1 LRIPQRT
8 LAAFAALA
16 ASLALLTAPAVTP
29 PAIAETGDGCDPIDP
44 AACLLP
50 FPNDWYTVADGGTP
64 TGRRVQLRTTIKNA
78 LGVPVAPGE
87 WNRADGFSPG
97 SMLLSRVPGI
107 DLARTG
113 AAPVTDIGASLR
125 EDAPIVIVDTATGE
139 RWPYWAE
146 LDAGAPA
153 DRRALIIRP
162 ARNLREGHHYA
173 VALRNLRDASGNPIG
188 PNPAFARILG
198 PDLPAAD
205 PLARRQRD
213 EQKVLA
219 ALQANGVGR
228 DGLYLAW
235 DFTVASRQSLAGP
248 VLHMRDDALRSLG
261 DRSPSFLV
269 TDVKDDV
276 DDKIAREVKGIVWA
290 PSYLDQYGGLPGS
303 SLHRGGDGMPSRL
316 PGNSQAVPFQCEIP
330 RSALTRPA
338 RPALYGHGLLGSEGE
353 VDAGHVKA
361 MASEHGFM
369 FCATKWIG
377 MADEDVPN
385 VVSALTDLTR
395 FRTVADRL
403 QQGLVN
409 FIVLG
414 RAMTRG
420 FAGNKAFQNDAGTP
434 LIDTGAPLTF
444 DGNSQ
449 GGIMGGALT
458 AVSPDIRR
466 AVLGVPAMNYS
477 TLLNRSS
484 DFPQY
489 ARVLDL
495 FYPDKLDQ
503 QIGLALIQML
513 WDRGEANGY
522 AWHMTDDPLPGTPS
536 HRVLMHVAFG
546 DHQVAP
552 VAAEVEARTIGARV
566 HAPVVTPG
574 RNPDK
579 VPYWGIPT
587 FGASHDGS
595 AMIVWDSGSP
605 VPPLTNTP
613 PTTGRDPHSDPRNNA
628 DARRQ
633 KATFLTT
640 GAVVDVCGGGPCVI
654 TP

>member
-1 LRIPQRT
+1 MRLPQRT
-8 LAAFAALA
+8 LSAFAALA
-16 ASLALLTAPAVTP
+16 ASLALLTGPAAVP
-29 PAIAETGDGCDPIDP
+29 PAAARAGDGCDPIDP

-50 FPNDWYTVADGGTP
+50 FPNDYHTVADGGTP
-64 TGRRVQLRTTIKNA
+64 TGRRVHLRTTLKNA
-78 LGVPVAPGE
+78 LGVPVSPAE

-97 SMLLSRVPGI
+97 SMLLSRVPGL

-113 AAPVTDIGASLR
+113 AAPVTDVGASLR
-125 EDAPIVIVDTATGE
+125 DDAPIVIVDTATGE

-146 LDAGAPA
+146 LDANAPA
-153 DRRALIIRP
+153 DRRALIVRP
-162 ARNLREGHHYA
+162 ARNFREGHRYA
-173 VALRNLRDASGNPIG
+173 VALRDLRDEAGNPIR
-188 PNPAFARILG
+188 PNAAFARILG
-198 PDLPAAD
+198 PDLPATD
-205 PLARRQRD
+205 PLAARQRD
-213 EQKVLA
+213 SRRVLA
-219 ALQANGVGR
+219 ALQARGVDR

-235 DFTVASRQSLAGP
+235 DFTVASRQSLTGP
-248 VLHMRDDALRSLG
+248 VLRMRDDALRGLG

-269 TDVKDDV
+269 TQVADDV

-303 SLHRGGDGMPSRL
+303 ALHRGADGMPSRL

-353 VDAGHVKA
+353 VDAGNVKA
-361 MASEHGFM
+361 MAAEHGFV

-385 VVSALTDLTR
+385 VVSALADLTR

-403 QQGLVN
+403 QQSLVN
-409 FIVLG
+409 FTFLG

-420 FAGNKAFQNDAGTP
+420 FAGNKAFQNDAGAP
-434 LIDTGAPLTF
+434 LIDAGAELTY

-458 AVSPDIRR
+458 AVSPDVRR

-477 TLLNRSS
+477 TLLNRSA

-489 ARVLDL
+489 AKVLDL
-495 FYPDKLDQ
+495 FYPDRLDQ

-513 WDRGEANGY
+513 WDRGEADGY
-522 AWHMTDDPLPGTPS
+522 AWHMTDDPLPGTPK

-552 VAAEVEARTIGARV
+552 VAAEVEARTVGARV
-566 HAPVVTPG
+566 HAPAVTPG
-574 RNPDK
+574 RSPDK
-579 VPYWGIPT
+579 APYWGIPT
-587 FGASHDGS
+587 FGSSYDGS
-595 AMIVWDSGSP
+595 ALVVWDSGSP
-605 VPPLTNTP
+605 APPLTNTP
-613 PTTGRDPHSDPRNNA
+613 PTEGRDPHSDPRNNA
-628 DARRQ
+628 EARRQ
-633 KATFLTT
+633 KAVFLTT

>member
-1 LRIPQRT
+1 MRLPQRA
-8 LAAFAALA
+8 LSALAALA
-16 ASLALLTAPAVTP
+16 VSAALLAVPPAAPAAAAGAGP
-29 PAIAETGDGCDPIDP
+29 GCDPIDL

-64 TGRRVQLRTTIKNA
+64 TGRRVHLRTTLKNR
-78 LGVPVAPGE
+78 LGVPLRPAE

-97 SMLLSRVPGI
+97 SMLLSRVPGV
-107 DLARTG
+107 DLERSG
-113 AAPVTDIGASLR
+113 AAPITDIGASLR
-125 EDAPIVIVDTATGE
+125 DDAPIVIVDTATGE

-146 LDAGAPA
+146 LDANAPD
-153 DRRALIIRP
+153 DRKALIIRP
-162 ARNLREGHHYA
+162 AVNFREGHRYA
-173 VALRNLRDASGNPIG
+173 VALRRLRDASGKPIAPG
-188 PNPAFARILG
+188 AAFARILG
-198 PDLPAAD
+198 PTLPSGD
-205 PLARRQRD
+205 PLHARQRD
-213 EQKVLA
+213 TRRVLA
-219 ALQANGVGR
+219 DLERHGVGL

-235 DFTVASRQSLAGP
+235 DFTVASSQSLAGP
-248 VLHMRDDALRSLG
+248 VLHMRDEALRKLG
-261 DRSPSFLV
+261 NRSPSFLV
-269 TDVKDDV
+269 TQVTNDV
-276 DDKIAREVKGIVWA
+276 DERIAREVKGVVWA

-303 SLHRGGDGMPSRL
+303 ALRRGRDGRPARL

-330 RSALTRPA
+330 RSAFAEPA
-338 RPALYGHGLLGSEGE
+338 RPALYGHGLLGRESEVG
-353 VDAGHVKA
+353 AGNVKA
-361 MASEHGFM
+361 MAAEHGFV

-385 VVSALTDLTR
+385 VVSALADLTR
-395 FRTVADRL
+395 FHTVADRT
-403 QQGLVN
+403 QQGLLN
-409 FIVLG
+409 FIFLG

-420 FAGNKAFQNDAGTP
+420 FPGHKAFQNGEGAS
-434 LIDTGAPLTF
+434 LIDTGAELTF

-466 AVLGVPAMNYS
+466 AVLGVPGMNYS

-489 ARVLDL
+489 GRILDL

-503 QIGLALIQML
+503 QIGIALIQML

-522 AWHMTDDPLPGTPS
+522 AWHMTGDPLPNTPE

-552 VAAEVEARTIGARV
+552 VSAEVEARTIGARV
-566 HAPVVTPG
+566 HAPVVRPG
-574 RNPDK
+574 RSPDK

-587 FGASHDGS
+587 FGASHEGS

-605 VPPLTNTP
+605 APPLANVA
-613 PTTGRDPHSDPRNNA
+613 PTEGRDPHSDPRNNA

-633 KATFLTT
+633 KAIFLKT
-640 GAVVDVCGGGPCVI
+640 GTVRDVCGGGPCVI
-654 TP
+654 SP

>member
-1 LRIPQRT
+1 MRLPLRT
-8 LAAFAALA
+8 LSAFAALA
-16 ASLALLTAPAVTP
+16 ASLAPLTGPAAAP
-29 PAIAETGDGCDPIDP
+29 PAAAQAADGCDPIDP

-50 FPNDWYTVADGGTP
+50 FPNDYYTVADGGTP
-64 TGRRVQLRTTIKNA
+64 TGRRVHLRTTLKNA
-78 LGVPVAPGE
+78 LGVPVSPDD

-97 SMLLSRVPGI
+97 SMLLSRVPGL

-125 EDAPIVIVDTATGE
+125 DDAPIVIVDTATGE

-146 LDAGAPA
+146 LDANAPA
-153 DRRALIIRP
+153 DRRALIVRP
-162 ARNLREGHHYA
+162 ARNFREGHRYA
-173 VALRNLRDASGNPIG
+173 VALRDLRDASGDLIR
-188 PNPAFARILG
+188 PNAAFAKILG
-198 PDLPAAD
+198 PDLPATD
-205 PLARRQRD
+205 PLAARQR
-213 EQKVLA
+213 EGRRVLA
-219 ALQANGVGR
+219 ALRARGVGQ

-235 DFTVASRQSLAGP
+235 DFTVASRQSLTGP
-248 VLHMRDDALRSLG
+248 VLRMRDDALRGLG

-269 TDVKDDV
+269 TQVTDDV
-276 DDKIAREVKGIVWA
+276 DDKIAREVKGVVWA
-290 PSYLDQYGGLPGS
+290 PSYLDQYGGPPGS
-303 SLHRGGDGMPSRL
+303 ALHRGADGMPSRL

-330 RSALTRPA
+330 RSALARPA

-353 VDAGHVKA
+353 VDAGNVKA
-361 MASEHGFM
+361 MAAEHGFV

-385 VVSALTDLTR
+385 VVTALADLSR

-403 QQGLVN
+403 QQSLVN
-409 FIVLG
+409 FTFLG

-420 FAGNKAFQNDAGTP
+420 FAGNKAFRDDAGAP
-434 LIDTGAPLTF
+434 LLDTGAELTY

-458 AVSPDIRR
+458 AISPDVRR

-477 TLLNRSS
+477 TLLNRSA

-489 ARVLDL
+489 AKILDL

-522 AWHMTDDPLPGTPS
+522 AWHMTDDPLPNTPK

-566 HAPVVTPG
+566 HAPTVVPG
-574 RNPDK
+574 RSPDK
-579 VPYWGIPT
+579 APYWGIPT
-587 FGASHDGS
+587 FGASYDGS
-595 AMIVWDSGSP
+595 AMVVWDSGSP

-613 PTTGRDPHSDPRNNA
+613 PTEGRDPHSDPRGNA

-633 KATFLTT
+633 KAAFLTT